1 MLIKI
6 NGKESEISDNTSINN
21 LISDRKLPTAAIIVE
36 LNGTIVARGLWETTK
51 LNPGDSLEIIRI
63 IGGG

>member
-1 MLIKI
+1 VFIKI
-6 NGKESEISDNTSINN
+6 NGTESEISDNISIQSLVSTGN
-21 LISDRKLPTAAIIVE
+21 LPEKAIIIE
-36 LNGTIVARGLWETTK
+36 LNGTIIQRKLWESTE

>member
-1 MLIKI
+1 MFIKI
-6 NGKESEISDNTSINN
+6 NGTESEISNNISIQG
-21 LISDRKLPTAAIIVE
+21 LISVKKIEIAIIVE
-36 LNGTIVARGLWETTK
+36 LNGTIIARKLWGSTS